1 MTWAIAAVA
10 GATLVSGYI
19 QGQAVKSAAQTQA
32 DAAARAQGQLLE
44 TGKEAADLY
53 NPYTSK
59 GITALNKMSTDPY
72 FTNQFGS
79 QDLNANL
86 APNYAFSL
94 QQGQQAQNAA
104 SNATGGMVGGN
115 AQKALQDY
123 TQNYAQTAYQ
133 NAFSNYQGQRQN
145 IYGNLGAIAGYGMT
159 GTQGQAN
166 AILGT
171 GTNIANVGIGAS
183 NAAAGSQVAQG
194 QIYGGAANT
203 LGNIAYM
210 GAQNYNQSS
219 PYSNMGI
226 SGNNSTGYTYNSQV
240 GPTET
245 GGNLSQLRY

>member
-10 GATLVSGYI
+10 GATLVGGYM
-19 QGQAVKSAAQTQA
+19 QSQAVKSAAQTQA
-32 DAAARAQGQLLE
+32 DAAARAQGQLLA
-44 TGKEAADLY
+44 TGQEAADLY

-59 GITALNKMSTDPY
+59 GITALNTMSTDPY
-72 FTNQFGS
+72 FTRQFNN

-86 APNYAFSL
+86 APNYAFQL
-94 QQGQQAQNAA
+94 GQGQRANMMA

-123 TQNYAQTAYQ
+123 TQDYAGNAYQ
-133 NAFSNYQGQRQN
+133 RAFENFNQQRQN
-145 IYGNLGAIAGYGMT
+145 VYGNLNTIAGYGMT
-159 GTQGQAN
+159 GTEGQAN
-166 AILGT
+166 AMLGT

-183 NAAAGSQVAQG
+183 NAVAGSQVAQG

-210 GAQNYNQSS
+210 GAQNYNQAS

-226 SGNNSTGYTYNSQV
+226 SGNNASGYTYNSQV
-240 GPTET
+240 GPTES
-245 GGNLSQLRY
+245 GGNLSQLRI

>member
-1 MTWAIAAVA
+1 MAGVIA
-10 GATLVSGYI
+10 GAVVGSALIGGYM
-19 QGQAVKSAAQTQA
+19 QSQAVKSAAQTQA
-32 DAAARAQGQLLE
+32 DAAARAQGQLLQ
-44 TGKEAADLY
+44 TGQEAADLY

-72 FTNQFGS
+72 FTHQFNN

-166 AILGT
+166 AMLGT

-183 NAAAGSQVAQG
+183 NAVAGSQIAQG
-194 QIYGGAANT
+194 QIASNTIGGIANGAMYYGMNQAPPISTSSIQSGTSGGGGFTPAAGSGASFT
-203 LGNIAYM
+203 LA
-210 GAQNYNQSS
+210 
-219 PYSNMGI
+219 
-226 SGNNSTGYTYNSQV
+226 
-240 GPTET
+240 
-245 GGNLSQLRY
+245 